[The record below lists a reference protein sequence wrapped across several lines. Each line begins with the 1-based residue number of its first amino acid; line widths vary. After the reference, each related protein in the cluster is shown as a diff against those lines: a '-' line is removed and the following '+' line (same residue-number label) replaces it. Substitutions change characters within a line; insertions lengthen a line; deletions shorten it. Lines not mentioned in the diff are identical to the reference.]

1 LIAALWAQAEYSKL
15 SFFFEDFGAGSQAKI
30 ENLG

>member
-15 SFFFEDFGAGSQAKI
+15 SFFEDFGAGSQAKI